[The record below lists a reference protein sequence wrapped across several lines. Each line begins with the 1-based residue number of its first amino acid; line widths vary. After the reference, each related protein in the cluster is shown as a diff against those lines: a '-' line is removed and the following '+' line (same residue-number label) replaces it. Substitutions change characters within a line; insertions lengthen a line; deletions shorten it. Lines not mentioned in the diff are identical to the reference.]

1 MLYNKA
7 IKAYDAMVRG
17 AVRVVKISK
26 IFHSMYIKWTVTFV
40 VLLFIAQAATAA
52 FSFRAIISETADV
65 LADTLQRKA
74 VLLMDLHEDGY
85 TISTETLT
93 QLGHTDIEMH
103 MLRGAADV
111 IESGESGG
119 TRGFGWLQADMMLAE
134 IDGIVLLH
142 ENMLLHS
149 IPHVIFDIGDMRII
163 LSPVL
168 PYNELTLLVDGIARA
183 MIFNIILS
191 SLFVSVA
198 LMFIILKI
206 RRVTAAAREV
216 ARGNF
221 DVELFTRSQDE
232 VGELMHN
239 FNVMTKELR
248 RSVYLKKDF
257 VSGVSHEFKTPIT
270 AIEGF
275 AKLLRNPDLSPEQF
289 NEYTDIIIRETSRL
303 GGLSSNL
310 LRLTLLDNSDFQPS
324 STPFYLDEQI
334 RSTIL
339 LLERAWDEKGI
350 TFDIDMAEMLY
361 NGNEELLSQVWINIL
376 QNAVKFS
383 PRGGTIGVMLTA
395 KKNNTVRIE
404 ISDGGPGIAPEHRDK
419 VFERFYKGSGRET
432 EGNGLGLPIAK
443 RIVELCR
450 GKIGFERCAGRTVF
464 FVELPL

>member
-1 MLYNKA
+1 M
-7 IKAYDAMVRG
+7 R
-17 AVRVVKISK
+17 ISK

-65 LADTLQRKA
+65 LADTLERKA
-74 VLLMDLHEDGY
+74 ALLTRLHGEGHI
-85 TISTETLT
+85 ISTDTLA
-93 QLGHTDIEMH
+93 QLGHTDIEMRV
-103 MLRGAADV
+103 LWGSADV
-111 IESGESGG
+111 LGRDEIGG
-119 TRGFGWLQADMMLAE
+119 TRGLDWLAEDVIFAE
-134 IDGIVLLH
+134 IDGFVFVH
-142 ENMLLHS
+142 ENMLFHS
-149 IPHVIFDIGDMRII
+149 IPHGIFDIGGTRFL
-163 LSPVL
+163 LSPGL

-198 LMFIILKI
+198 LVFIILKI

-257 VSGVSHEFKTPIT
+257 VSSVSHEFKTPIT

-275 AKLLRNPDLSPEQF
+275 AKLLRNPELSPEQF

-310 LRLTLLDNSDFQPS
+310 LRLTLLDNSDFQPPHA
-324 STPFYLDEQI
+324 PFYLDEQI

-339 LLERAWDEKGI
+339 LLERAWDEKNI
-350 TFDIDMAEMLY
+350 SFDIDMAEMLY

-383 PRGGTIGVMLTA
+383 PQGGTIGVVLRMA
-395 KKNNTVRIE
+395 KKNNRTVRIE
-404 ISDGGPGIAPEHRDK
+404 ISDGGPGIAPQHQDK
-419 VFERFYKGSGRET
+419 IFERFYKGSAGET

-450 GKIGFERCAGRTVF
+450 GEIGFESTAGRTVF
-464 FVELPL
+464 FVELPLELRVKN